1 MSVCLSVCLALWL
14 FVSPSAYF
22 VGFVEDDEGVFG
34 ICFRSHFV
42 VVVVVVV
49 VIVIVIVDV
58 VVVVVVIVVV
68 VVVVVIVVF
77 LVSGVSSFFFF
88 VRSGFPFR
96 DARNLRF

>member
-1 MSVCLSVCLALWL
+1 MCHSDYLSLRLVSVSVTVCVWL

-49 VIVIVIVDV
+49 VVE
-58 VVVVVVIVVV
+58 
-68 VVVVVIVVF
+68 
-77 LVSGVSSFFFF
+77 
-88 VRSGFPFR
+88 VRKEK
-96 DARNLRF
+96 